1 MKNKIIGRHGLNNSR
16 RNFLFQG
23 SLLTGGYFI
32 SPYTTFENKQKAS
45 WTVGQVM
52 NKFIGEVP
60 GAPFK
65 ITVDTLKAGSR
76 ETVVTGIV
84 TTMFATIPVIEK
96 AIALNAN
103 FIIAH
108 EPSYYNH
115 LDETTWLENDEVFR
129 YKSDLLKK
137 HNIAIWRNHD
147 YIHRHQPDGVMTGV
161 LANLGWTP
169 YYNQELGKI
178 KLNTAVNLKSLIKH
192 VKQKLHINTLRYIGD
207 PDQACQDILLMP
219 GASGGRRQIELIG
232 TKKPDVAICGE
243 IQEWETAEYIR
254 DARAKGQ
261 KISLIILGHIPS
273 EEAGSGYMVEWLNKN
288 LPEIKATHV
297 PAGSPFSYS

>member
-1 MKNKIIGRHGLNNSR
+1 MKNKEKQKHLESR
-16 RNFLFQG
+16 RTFLMQG
-23 SLLTGGYFI
+23 SLLAGGYLVQ
-32 SPYTTFENKQKAS
+32 PQTAFEKKRQVQ

-52 NKFIGEVP
+52 DKFIAEVP

-65 ITVDTLKAGSR
+65 ITVDTLKAGNR
-76 ETVVTGIV
+76 ETAVSGIV

-96 AIALNAN
+96 SVALKAN

-108 EPSYYNH
+108 EPSFYNH
-115 LDETTWLENDEVFR
+115 LDDTTWLENDEVFR
-129 YKSDLLKK
+129 YKSELLKK

-161 LANLGWTP
+161 LADLGWASGFDPET
-169 YYNQELGKI
+169 GKI
-178 KLNTAVNLKSLIKH
+178 KLAYGMNLKNLIQH
-192 VKQKLHINTLRYIGD
+192 LKQKLHINTLRFIGD
-207 PDQACQDILLMP
+207 PSQVCQDILLMP
-219 GASGGRRQIELIG
+219 GAAGGRRQIESIG
-232 TKKPDVAICGE
+232 AKKPDVAICGE

-273 EEAGSGYMVEWLNKN
+273 EEAGSTYMADWITKSF
-288 LPEIKATHV
+288 PEIKATHV
-297 PAGSPFSYS
+297 PAESPFSYA

>member
-1 MKNKIIGRHGLNNSR
+1 MKNKINPSHRDSR
-16 RNFLFQG
+16 RSFLMQG
-23 SLLTGGYFI
+23 SLLTGGYLI
-32 SPYTTFENKQKAS
+32 QPYPVFENNQQAL
-45 WTVGQVM
+45 WTVGQIM
-52 NKFIGEVP
+52 DKFISEVP
-60 GAPFK
+60 GAPFR
-65 ITVDTLKAGSR
+65 ITVDTIKAGNR
-76 ETVVTGIV
+76 DIVVSGIV

-96 AIALNAN
+96 TIALKAN

-115 LDETTWLENDEVFR
+115 LDETAWLENDEV
-129 YKSDLLKK
+129 YKYKADLLKK

-161 LANLGWTP
+161 LSDLGWSSN
-169 YYNQELGKI
+169 YNQETGKI
-178 KLNTAVNLKSLIKH
+178 KLDSGIQLKALIKH
-192 VKQKLHINTLRYIGD
+192 LKSKLNINTLRFIGD
-207 PDQACQDILLMP
+207 PDQVCQDILLMP

-232 TKKPDVAICGE
+232 TRKPEVAICGE

-273 EEAGSGYMVEWLNKN
+273 EEAGSAYMVEWIKKN
-288 LPEIKATHV
+288 IPDIKATHV
-297 PAGSPFSYS
+297 PAGNPFSYA